1 MLFVCL
7 GDLSG
12 GRLRYSNSEVTDTDD
27 FVFTVIFDRG
37 DTKVTLIGILRDLKL
52 WVVFVTT
59 YIFQSHTLSAHVD
72 CCDNQEQLR
81 NCCGELDGGTTV
93 RCGEYSGGTR
103 K

>member
-37 DTKVTLIGILRDLKL
+37 DTKVTLIGILTDLKYGL
-52 WVVFVTT
+52 FLSQN
-59 YIFQSHTLSAHVD
+59 IFSSHTLSLHMLIVATT
-72 CCDNQEQLR
+72 R
-81 NCCGELDGGTTV
+81 NN
-93 RCGEYSGGTR
+93 
-103 K
+103 